1 MKKLFIFLLLIPMIV
16 NAEERTYTHENT
28 SIFIN
33 ENATT
38 KLSDNNYSTYITLN
52 SEDTITIENTEVI
65 IVIRL
70 KYILLFMKILEIF
83 IK

>member
-16 NAEERTYTHENT
+16 SAEERNDFLENT

-38 KLSDNNYSTYITLN
+38 KLSDNNYNTYVTLN
-52 SEDTITIENTEVI
+52 REDTIAIENTETFNYVYI
-65 IVIRL
+65 I
-70 KYILLFMKILEIF
+70 
-83 IK
+83 

>member
-38 KLSDNNYSTYITLN
+38 KLSDNNYNTYVTLN
-52 SEDTITIENTEVI
+52 SEDKI
-65 IVIRL
+65 L
-70 KYILLFMKILEIF
+70 KCLIMYILF
-83 IK
+83 IM